1 MTLISIILTLIFT
14 GKIRWL
20 FPITNYTQTYTN
32 FDEITL
38 TFFTDII
45 LLLTFISL
53 YLWTSGI
60 LDIFQSQDQITL
72 FLKLPD
78 FIN

>member
-1 MTLISIILTLIFT
+1 MTLISIILTVIVF
-14 GKIRWL
+14 GKAPWF
-20 FPITNYTQTYTN
+20 FPLTNYTQTYTN

-53 YLWTSGI
+53 YFWTTGI
-60 LDIFQSQDQITL
+60 LDIFQSQGQITL
-72 FLKLPD
+72 FLKFPD
-78 FIN
+78 FTN